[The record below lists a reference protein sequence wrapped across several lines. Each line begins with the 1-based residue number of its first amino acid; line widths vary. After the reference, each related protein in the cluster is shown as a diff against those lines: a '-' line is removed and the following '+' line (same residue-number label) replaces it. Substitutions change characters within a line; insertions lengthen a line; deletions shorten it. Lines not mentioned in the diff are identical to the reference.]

1 MSTDTTYG
9 LREAAELLGVHY
21 MTVYRYIRT
30 GRLPA
35 HQAGSQWEISAADLK
50 QFRRAKKVT
59 GGRGQKV
66 RLDSNAAERLVAR
79 LLVSDG
85 PSCRKRLPAVQRR
98 RIYTS
103 NCFVLR

>member
-50 QFRRAKKVT
+50 QFRRAKGHRRT
-59 GGRGQKV
+59 GPE
-66 RLDSNAAERLVAR
+66 SPAR
-79 LLVSDG
+79 LERRG
-85 PSCRKRLPAVQRR
+85 TIGRPAARQ
-98 RIYTS
+98 
-103 NCFVLR
+103 